1 VTISPDAYERLA
13 RIAWVHAPPEAEADE
28 SENEDHI
35 GRYRLLERLG
45 AGSAGVV
52 FRAVD
57 PEGQVVAVKLLRRRR
72 SRGEYHLR
80 EVELLERTAE
90 HQGVVALLDAGRCA
104 RGPYLVLEMAE
115 GGSLRSELSRR
126 GKFPWRAAGLV
137 VLEVA
142 TSLAGLHAAGI
153 IHRDLKPE
161 NILLRDDGRPLLS
174 DFGLAKDLGDADGE
188 LTSAGIALGTIGYMS
203 PELLDGD
210 RDQLGPW
217 TDVFALGA
225 LLHELIAGRPPF
237 SGKNLRAAA
246 RSIREDAVK
255 PLPGAPPQ
263 LSEVVRRCLAKDPQS
278 RYREAGELASA
289 LAPVLEEEEDDD
301 DDDGEQEETEEPAT

>member
-1 VTISPDAYERLA
+1 MTLSPEAYARLTE
-13 RIAWVHAPPEAEADE
+13 IAWVHAPPLEEPEDE
-28 SENEDHI
+28 QRI

-57 PEGQVVAVKLLRRRR
+57 PEGHEVAIKLLRRSR
-72 SRGEYHLR
+72 SRGSRYLR
-80 EVELLERTAE
+80 EVELLERTAQHE
-90 HQGVVALLDAGRCA
+90 GVVALLDAGRCA
-104 RGPYLVLEMAE
+104 RGPFLVLEMAE

-126 GKFPWRAAGLV
+126 EKLPWQEAARV
-137 VLEVA
+137 VHEVA
-142 TSLAGLHAAGI
+142 ATLAGLHREGI

-210 RDQLGPW
+210 RNQLGPW

-225 LLHELIAGRPPF
+225 LLHELVAGRPPF
-237 SGKNLRAAA
+237 SGKNLREAA
-246 RSIREDAVK
+246 RSIREDAVND
-255 PLPGAPPQ
+255 LPGAPPA
-263 LSEVVRRCLAKDPQS
+263 LSAVLRRCLAKDPQE
-278 RYREAGELASA
+278 RFPDAGA
-289 LAPVLEEEEDDD
+289 LVAALDEIDAADAE
-301 DDDGEQEETEEPAT
+301 GAA